1 MSDDRLIATLG
12 QVDLFAGLSPRV
24 LRRIAESGGVGSY
37 EAGTEVIHAG
47 DPVSGFRVFSHE
59 GVDMHVVLAGS
70 AEVRVNGHTVGTLG
84 AGSYF
89 GELSLIDG
97 KPRSADV
104 LAGPAGMTTFALA
117 KWSFDDIL
125 KAHPEVAVP
134 MLRVVAGRLRRA
146 ESASD

>member
-1 MSDDRLIATLG
+1 MSDERLITALG

-24 LRRIAESGGVGSY
+24 LRRIAESGGVSSY
-37 EAGTEVIHAG
+37 EAGAEVIHAG
-47 DPVSGFRVFSHE
+47 DAVSGFRVFSHK

-70 AEVRVNGHTVGTLG
+70 AEVRVHGQTVGTLG
-84 AGSYF
+84 PGAYF

-117 KWSFDDIL
+117 KWSFDDVL
-125 KAHPEVAVP
+125 KDHPEVALP

-146 ESASD
+146 ESAED